1 MMRRGT
7 SLDADQAWR
16 EFLKKRQDIAALQLT
31 TDDDLALRINT
42 VDLEYRLGDIE
53 TDSRDRL
60 HVGLLQIVGALTAPT
75 FMALTCRWR
84 SRPQHQ
90 KPTFRHSR
98 DFRLSPDN
106 GYLARLQ
113 RYYKHSRRL
122 GPCR

>member
-42 VDLEYRLGDIE
+42 VDLEYRLVDSE
-53 TDSRDRL
+53 TDCRNRL
-60 HVGLLQIVGALTAPT
+60 HAWLLQIVGALTAPT

-90 KPTFRHSR
+90 KQTI
-98 DFRLSPDN
+98 
-106 GYLARLQ
+106 AV
-113 RYYKHSRRL
+113 RRVI
-122 GPCR
+122 RSES

>member
-16 EFLKKRQDIAALQLT
+16 EFPKKRQDIAALQLT

-60 HVGLLQIVGALTAPT
+60 HAWLLQIVGALTAPT
-75 FMALTCRWR
+75 SVALTCRWR

-90 KPTFRHSR
+90 KRTSHVAITLKPKQ
-98 DFRLSPDN
+98 
-106 GYLARLQ
+106 G
-113 RYYKHSRRL
+113 
-122 GPCR
+122 